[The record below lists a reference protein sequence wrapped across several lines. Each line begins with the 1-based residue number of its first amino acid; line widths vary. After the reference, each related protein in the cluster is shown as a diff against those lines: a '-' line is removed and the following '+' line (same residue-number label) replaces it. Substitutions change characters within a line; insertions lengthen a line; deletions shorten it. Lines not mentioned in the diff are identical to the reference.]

1 MRFLKRALAA
11 LTMTMLGTLH
21 AAHADTFPSQP
32 IRIIVPYEPG
42 GSTDLLARVVAKQL
56 TAQWGQPVIVED
68 HPGANGIIGADLVAK
83 APPDGYVIGI
93 ASPGTHAANASLYR
107 HLPYDTVKSFTPIT
121 LAVNAPLVL
130 IAHPSL
136 NVKNVQEL
144 IALAKSKPGQI
155 SYASGGIGSSQHL
168 AMELFDHMAGIS
180 MTHVPYKGSANSYAD
195 LLGGRVKVEFD
206 AFTAAVPYI
215 KSGQLKALAV
225 ASAQRVPGFPDLPTV
240 AESGVPGYQAT
251 SWYGFVAPA
260 KLPPDVLAK
269 LNAGIVKAL
278 QTPAAHDALTN
289 VGLLVVGDTPAQ
301 FSQFIHEQMAQAAS
315 IIKLANIKPQ

>member
-1 MRFLKRALAA
+1 
-11 LTMTMLGTLH
+11 
-21 AAHADTFPSQP
+21 
-32 IRIIVPYEPG
+32 
-42 GSTDLLARVVAKQL
+42 
-56 TAQWGQPVIVED
+56 
-68 HPGANGIIGADLVAK
+68 
-83 APPDGYVIGI
+83 
-93 ASPGTHAANASLYR
+93 
-107 HLPYDTVKSFTPIT
+107 
-121 LAVNAPLVL
+121 
-130 IAHPSL
+130 
-136 NVKNVQEL
+136 
-144 IALAKSKPGQI
+144 
-155 SYASGGIGSSQHL
+155 
-168 AMELFDHMAGIS
+168 
-180 MTHVPYKGSANSYAD
+180 VPYKGSANSYAD

>member
-1 MRFLKRALAA
+1 MRLIKRALAA

-32 IRIIVPYEPG
+32 IRIIVPYAPG

-130 IAHPSL
+130 VAHPSL
-136 NVKNVQEL
+136 NVKNVRQL

-225 ASAQRVPGFPDLPTV
+225 ASAQRVAGFPDLPTV
-240 AESGVPGYQAT
+240 AESGVPGYEAT

-289 VGLLVVGDTPAQ
+289 VGLVVVGDTPAQ
-301 FSQFIHEQMAQAAS
+301 FGQFIHDQMAQAAS
-315 IIKLANIKPQ
+315 IIKLADIKPQ

>member
-1 MRFLKRALAA
+1 
-11 LTMTMLGTLH
+11 
-21 AAHADTFPSQP
+21 
-32 IRIIVPYEPG
+32 
-42 GSTDLLARVVAKQL
+42 
-56 TAQWGQPVIVED
+56 
-68 HPGANGIIGADLVAK
+68 
-83 APPDGYVIGI
+83 
-93 ASPGTHAANASLYR
+93 
-107 HLPYDTVKSFTPIT
+107 VKS
-121 LAVNAPLVL
+121 
-130 IAHPSL
+130 
-136 NVKNVQEL
+136 VQQL

-215 KSGQLKALAV
+215 KSGQLDALAV

-240 AESGVPGYQAT
+240 AESGVPGYEAT

-260 KLPPDVLAK
+260 NLPPDVLAK

-278 QTPAAHDALTN
+278 HTPAAHDALTN
-289 VGLLVVGDTPAQ
+289 VGLVVVGDTPAQ
-301 FSQFIHEQMAQAAS
+301 FGQFIHDQMTQAAS

>member
-240 AESGVPGYQAT
+240 AESGVPGYEAT